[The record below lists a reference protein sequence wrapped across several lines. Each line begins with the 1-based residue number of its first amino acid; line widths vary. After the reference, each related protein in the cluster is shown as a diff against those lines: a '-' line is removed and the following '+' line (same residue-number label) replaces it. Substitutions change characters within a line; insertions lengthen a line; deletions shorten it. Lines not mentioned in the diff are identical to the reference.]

1 MQKTYKKLRGN
12 AGSLG
17 PWVVSVDIEIYCD
30 RYFKELKQMC
40 MKFTKGAMQAPFGDI
55 GRHGDSKTNIF
66 KNLTKGSM
74 QGPSETTLVIQVDI
88 RTLKL

>member
-1 MQKTYKKLRGN
+1 MY
-12 AGSLG
+12 
-17 PWVVSVDIEIYCD
+17 
-30 RYFKELKQMC
+30 
-40 MKFTKGAMQAPFGDI
+40 MKFTKGSMQDPLGDI